1 MYLDMDRR
9 QECSVVMKIMA
20 GDIYSEIAKVKGV
33 PKVQPNLGAFE
44 GLTAQLCV
52 FCDFVM
58 PS

>member
-1 MYLDMDRR
+1 
-9 QECSVVMKIMA
+9 MKIMA